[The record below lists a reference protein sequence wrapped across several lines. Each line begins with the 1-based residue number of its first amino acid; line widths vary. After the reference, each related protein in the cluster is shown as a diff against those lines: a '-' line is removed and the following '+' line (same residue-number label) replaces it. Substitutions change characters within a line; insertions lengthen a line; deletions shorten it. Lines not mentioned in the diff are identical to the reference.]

1 MRPPVYVDDDQSLAR
16 LAERLE
22 SQRAFALDTE
32 ANPLFAYREQ
42 LCLIQISIPGRDYLV
57 DPLRHLDLALL
68 SPAFADPGIVKVA
81 HDAEFD
87 VLTLKRAHPFEFAG
101 LFDTKVAA
109 ASLGMK
115 HVGLAALLQ
124 QSFGV
129 TLDKRYQRSD
139 WGKRP
144 LSEGQ
149 LDYARLDTHHLLEL
163 AERLRA
169 ELHTAGEPVVL
180 EVAAEFR
187 RIAALVP
194 EPRSFDPDEFVR
206 IKGCDRLDPRERR
219 VLRELNVVR
228 DEIARDLDYPPFKVL
243 GTDVMLMLARRRP
256 CSLEALRDVTP
267 LSAKLVD
274 RWGDRIVATIER
286 AELLEPIHKLP
297 QVAQSGVDALNS
309 EQRDVYER
317 LRTWRRR
324 IAAAR
329 TTDPSL
335 VLPRPTMVALC
346 RLQAPRDLDELAAS
360 GLLESW
366 RMQLHGDA
374 ILAILRRARGTK
386 RR

>member
-1 MRPPVYVDDDQSLAR
+1 MRPPVYVDDDRSLAR

-32 ANPLFAYREQ
+32 ANPLFAYRER

-57 DPLRHLDLALL
+57 DPLRDLDLALL
-68 SPAFADPGIVKVA
+68 SAAFADPGIIKVA

-87 VLTLKRAHPFEFAG
+87 ILTLKRAHPFEFAG

-109 ASLGMK
+109 ASLGIRQ
-115 HVGLAALLQ
+115 VGLAALLRER
-124 QSFGV
+124 FGV

-163 AERLRA
+163 ADDLRA
-169 ELHTAGEPVVL
+169 RLHDAGEPVVL

-187 RIAALVP
+187 RIASLVP
-194 EPRSFDPDEFVR
+194 EPRRFHPDEFVR
-206 IKGCDRLDPRERR
+206 IKGCERLDPRERR
-219 VLRELNVVR
+219 ALRELNIVR
-228 DEIARDLDYPPFKVL
+228 DEIAREQDYPPFKVM
-243 GTDVMLMLARRRP
+243 GADTMLALARRRP
-256 CSLEALRDVTP
+256 RSAEALQAVTP
-267 LSAKLVD
+267 LSARLVD
-274 RWGDRIVATIER
+274 RWGDRIVAAIER
-286 AELLEPIHKLP
+286 AEQLEPIHRLPKL
-297 QVAQSGVDALNS
+297 AANGVDSLS
-309 EQRDVYER
+309 VEQREAYER

-324 IAAAR
+324 LAASR
-329 TTDPSL
+329 STDPSL

-346 RLQAPRDLDELAAS
+346 RLPPPSDLEELAGS
-360 GLLESW
+360 ELLESW
-366 RMQLHGDA
+366 RLQLHGEA
-374 ILAILRRARGTK
+374 ILTILRRPRGGK